1 MRMPRP
7 SLPCGVAAA
16 VAAMACA
23 AGEPRHDPS
32 ASPTGA
38 SAAPRESIAIDVA
51 EGTLLSLD
59 VSPDGRTIVFDL
71 LGQLWLAPASG
82 GAARALTDAVRD
94 TALDLDPSFA
104 PDGRRVAFVG
114 ERAGRRGLWL
124 VDTVG
129 GRPAQL
135 AQLPDPFSEVRGAA
149 WSPDG
154 MRIALARVQPPD
166 SAGARR
172 ASRLAL
178 LDVETRAVR
187 DVSVAGIVG
196 GDVGDVAW
204 TPDGRRLVFSAGRGG
219 DRRAWRLWVV
229 DAGGGAAVALERGR
243 AGAFAPAVAPD
254 GRRVA
259 YIAADSAG
267 RPQVWVHAA
276 LGGGDGAPRRLTDHE
291 DLAPTR
297 VRWSPDGHAVLYAAD
312 GKLWRADATTGAARP
327 VPFTAHVALT
337 RQRRDLPAARFPE
350 PAASSPAR
358 GFMGLALSPDA
369 RLVGV
374 LALGKL
380 WVVPVGGAARAVAD
394 VPHTARHLAWA
405 PDGSEVAWSAGPH
418 MSEDLYATDVRSG
431 ATRRVTALH
440 GRELLPA
447 YSPDGRWLA
456 FVHADSTTRLRV
468 TGARGRT
475 VSDGAGAP
483 ALAPGQVDWTGS
495 DYAPLMWSPAS
506 DAVLQVDGWG
516 VDQPA
521 TGVLATLAGDTARV
535 ALPDAPTFAVWVRD
549 SILFVRHDRL
559 WAAPFGVGG
568 VGGPSRPLGDAAAM
582 YASAA
587 RDGTLLYVSVDGLRL
602 RSPTGVER
610 RLGWPIRYTAPAAPP
625 LLVRGV
631 RIVDGTGAPATP
643 PRDVLVERGR
653 IARIAPAGSLRVG
666 ASRVLDAGGRWAIP
680 GLMDLH
686 AHTYLPELL
695 PGFLAF
701 GVTLVRDQGSA
712 MAPLAAYADAI
723 AAGVVPGPRVSYG
736 AFQFYSDWPYDDE
749 QGRGVEPEADPGHLA
764 RALDLA
770 VAFGAHHVK
779 TRTFRRWDIDARIVA
794 EAHRR
799 GLRVTGH
806 CVQPLPLVAAGI
818 DAKEHIGIC
827 PIRGAAGAF
836 DDMVQYDDVNR
847 LLRAAGIA
855 VVPTISYFAFPARLS
870 AEPALLERDP
880 TLAPFLPPRGSVRW
894 MLQLDSVDRADHLR
908 AARRA
913 RATTAMLAG
922 LGVTVGTGTD
932 IWQIPTGVHLELEE
946 LVAAGLSPARA
957 IRAATGDAAR
967 IVGAERDLGTIAV
980 GKRADLV
987 LLDADPL
994 ADIRNT
1000 RRIRAVVQDGWIVD
1014 RARIAERFRVRR

>member
-1 MRMPRP
+1 MRIG
-7 SLPCGVAAA
+7 SFGTGVAALLA
-16 VAAMACA
+16 TAALLSA
-23 AGEPRHDPS
+23 AGERRHDPPVS
-32 ASPTGA
+32 RTRAP
-38 SAAPRESIAIDVA
+38 AAPRERVAFDVA

-59 VSPDGRTIVFDL
+59 VSPDGRTLVFDL
-71 LGQLWLAPASG
+71 LGQLWLAPATG

-94 TALDLDPSFA
+94 TAFDLDPSFA
-104 PDGRRVAFVG
+104 PDGRRVAFLG

-124 VDTVG
+124 VDTARGQPV
-129 GRPAQL
+129 QL
-135 AQLPDPFSEVRGAA
+135 LQLPDPFSDVRGAA

-154 MRIALARVQPPD
+154 TRIALARVQPPD

-178 LDVETRAVR
+178 LDVATRAVR
-187 DVSVAGIVG
+187 DVAVTGLAG
-196 GDVGDVAW
+196 DEVGDVAW

-219 DRRAWRLWVV
+219 DRRARRLWVV
-229 DAGGGAAVALERGR
+229 DAAGGAASALGPGS

-254 GRRVA
+254 GRRIA
-259 YIAADSAG
+259 YIADDRAG
-267 RPQVWVHAA
+267 RPQVWVHDA
-276 LGGGDGAPRRLTDHE
+276 LGAGAGSPRRLTDHQ
-291 DLAPTR
+291 DLSPTR
-297 VRWSPDGHAVLYAAD
+297 VRWSPDGRAVHYAAD
-312 GKLWRADATTGAARP
+312 GQLWRADATTGLARR
-327 VPFTAHVALT
+327 VPFTAHVAFT
-337 RQRRDLPAARFPE
+337 RDRRELPAASFPE
-350 PAASSPAR
+350 VAASTPAR

-369 RLVGV
+369 RRVGV
-374 LALGKL
+374 LALGRL
-380 WVVPVGGAARAVAD
+380 WVVPVGGTARAIAD

-431 ATRRVTALH
+431 ATRRLTALH

-456 FVHADSTTRLRV
+456 FMHADSTTRLRV
-468 TGARGRT
+468 TGARGRP
-475 VSDGAGAP
+475 VSDTMGAR
-483 ALAPGQVDWTGS
+483 ALASGQVDWSGS

-516 VDQPA
+516 VDQPT

-535 ALPDAPTFAVWVRD
+535 TLPDAPTFAVWVRD

-568 VGGPSRPLGDAAAM
+568 VGGAPRPLGDAAAM

-587 RDGTLLYVSVDGLRL
+587 RDGTLLYVSADGLRL
-602 RSPTGVER
+602 RAPSGAER
-610 RLGWPIRYTAPAAPP
+610 RLGWPIHYTPPAAPP
-625 LLVRGV
+625 LLVRDV

-643 PRDVLVERGR
+643 PRDVLIERGR
-653 IARIAPAGSLRVG
+653 IARIAPAGTLRVG
-666 ASRVLDAGGRWAIP
+666 TSRVLDAGGRWAIP

-723 AAGVVPGPRVSYG
+723 AAGVVPGPRVSFG

-770 VAFGAHHVK
+770 AAFGAHHVK
-779 TRTFRRWDIDARIVA
+779 TRTFRRWDINARIVA

-806 CVQPLPLVAAGI
+806 CVQPLPLAAAGI
-818 DAKEHIGIC
+818 DAKEHIGVC
-827 PIRGAAGAF
+827 PIRGTVGAY
-836 DDMVQYDDVNR
+836 DDMVQYDDVNQ
-847 LLRAAGIA
+847 LIRAAGIA
-855 VVPTISYFAFPARLS
+855 VVPTVSYFAFAVRLN
-870 AEPALLERDP
+870 AEPALLERDAA
-880 TLAPFLPPRGSVRW
+880 LAPFLPQRGSFRW
-894 MLQLDSVDRADHLR
+894 MLQLDSAGRADHVR
-908 AARRA
+908 AARQA
-913 RATTAMLAG
+913 RATTATLAG
-922 LGVTVGTGTD
+922 LGVAVGTGTD

-946 LVAAGLSPARA
+946 LVAAGLSPAQA
-957 IRAATGDAAR
+957 IHAATGGAAR

-1000 RRIRAVVQDGWIVD
+1000 RRIRAVVHDGRIVD
-1014 RARIAERFRVRR
+1014 RARIAERHRVRW